1 MGGKHRCPE
10 RAPYLELHIVFPVEI
25 LSGSIIPSELPAGLC
40 IIQDSTNGTGFYS
53 CGTEI
58 GFSTAGLPIRKVR
71 GRTEVH
77 GEIRAP
83 EIYQHK
89 SGNTEEMES
98 WDKLGEECGIFS
110 IVSHP
115 EAARITYL
123 GLYALQ
129 HRGQESAGI
138 VSSDRKKL
146 RIERGM
152 GYVADLF
159 NEDRLEKLPGD
170 SALGHV
176 RYSTSG
182 ESAVWNAQPMLIDC
196 WRGSVA
202 LAHNGNLTNATQ
214 LRRELERD
222 GAIFHSTSDTEVV
235 LHLLSRSRRRTTQEA
250 FVEALRM
257 IQGAYCMVLLT
268 PEYLLAARDPHG
280 FRPLTLG
287 RIRDSYVVTSET
299 CALDLINAEYV
310 RDIEPGEVMMVDG
323 NSLEYQ
329 FPLPKEKPSFCVFE
343 HIYFSRPDSLV
354 FGRTVNT
361 SRREMGRNLA
371 REHRIDADVVV
382 PVPDSGVSAAIGY
395 SLESGI
401 PLEFGLI
408 RNHYV
413 GRTFIEPKQSIRNFG
428 VKIKLNPVRE
438 ILQGRRIVLVDDSI
452 VRGTTSR
459 KIVQIIR
466 AAGAREIHVRITA
479 PPLIAPCYYGI
490 DIPTKREL
498 IASSKTVEEICEFI
512 GADSL
517 GYMSLESVMKS
528 VDNRSRYCAA
538 CFTGCYPT
546 DVIFDDRQRKLFDD
560 SDDLPPAEADAE

>member
-1 MGGKHRCPE
+1 
-10 RAPYLELHIVFPVEI
+10 
-25 LSGSIIPSELPAGLC
+25 
-40 IIQDSTNGTGFYS
+40 
-53 CGTEI
+53 
-58 GFSTAGLPIRKVR
+58 
-71 GRTEVH
+71 
-77 GEIRAP
+77 
-83 EIYQHK
+83 
-89 SGNTEEMES
+89 MES
-98 WDKLGEECGIFS
+98 LDKLAEECGIFS
-110 IVSHP
+110 IVTHP
-115 EAARITYL
+115 EAAKIAYL

-138 VSSDRKKL
+138 VTSDRNKL
-146 RIERGM
+146 YLERGM

-159 NEDRLEKLPGD
+159 NQDRLERLPGD

-182 ESAVWNAQPMLIDC
+182 ESAPWNAQPILIDC
-196 WRGSVA
+196 WRGPIA

-222 GAIFHSTSDTEVV
+222 GAIFHSTSDSEVV
-235 LHLLSRSRRRTTQEA
+235 LHLISRSRRRTLQEA

-257 IQGAYCMVLLT
+257 IQGAYSMVLMT
-268 PEYLLAARDPHG
+268 PEYILAARDPHG
-280 FRPLTLG
+280 FRPLVLG
-287 RIRDSYVVTSET
+287 RIKGSYVVTSET

-310 RDIEPGEVMMVDG
+310 REIEPGEVTLIEG
-323 NSLEYQ
+323 NSLESQ
-329 FPLPKEKPSFCVFE
+329 FPLPKEKPSFCIFE

-361 SRREMGRNLA
+361 SRHEMGRNLA
-371 REHRIDADVVV
+371 REHPVAADVVV

-395 SLESGI
+395 AQESGL

-413 GRTFIEPKQSIRNFG
+413 GRTFIEPKQAIRNFG

-438 ILQGRRIVLVDDSI
+438 ILQGRRVVLVDDSI
-452 VRGTTSR
+452 VRGTTSK

-466 AAGAREIHVRITA
+466 ATGVREVHVLITA

-490 DIPTKREL
+490 DIPTRREL
-498 IASSKTVEEICEFI
+498 IASSKTVDEICEFL

-517 GYMSLESVMKS
+517 GYMSIENLMKS
-528 VDNRSRYCAA
+528 LGNKNQYCSA
-538 CFTGCYPT
+538 CFSDKYPT
-546 DVIFDDRQRKLFDD
+546 DVIFEDKQRKLFKDAE
-560 SDDLPPAEADAE
+560 DLPFAEAEVKDQYS